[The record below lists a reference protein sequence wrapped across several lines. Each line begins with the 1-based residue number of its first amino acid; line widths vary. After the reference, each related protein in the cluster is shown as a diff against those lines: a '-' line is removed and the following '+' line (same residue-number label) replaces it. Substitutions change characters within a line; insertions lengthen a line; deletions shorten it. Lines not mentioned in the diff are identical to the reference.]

1 MPSAD
6 KLGVAVDGTQL
17 PVEDPIQIHLDK
29 YRMISANIGEET
41 MDCLIDTGATCNLV
55 SESYKENPVF
65 KRLRLTTPKFD
76 HTTTVNGSRI
86 ATECST
92 PHFRFSIYCFFL
104 CSEWIT

>member
-41 MDCLIDTGATCNLV
+41 MDCLIDT
-55 SESYKENPVF
+55 EQPV
-65 KRLRLTTPKFD
+65 
-76 HTTTVNGSRI
+76 I
-86 ATECST
+86 
-92 PHFRFSIYCFFL
+92 
-104 CSEWIT
+104 

>member
-55 SESYKENPVF
+55 SESYYKENPVF
-65 KRLRLTTPKFD
+65 TRLRSTKPKFD
-76 HTTTVNGSRI
+76 HTTTANGTRI
-86 ATECST
+86 AIVGFLNVL
-92 PHFRFSIYCFFL
+92 FRI
-104 CSEWIT
+104 